1 MSKRGD
7 NIHKRKDGRW
17 EGRYK
22 MGMCGNGK
30 TKYGSVYGKSYKEAK
45 EKLIAV
51 QSTPNVQAP
60 KAFNKIFYF
69 SEILLIWME
78 NNKLK
83 HKGSTEHK
91 YWFLIENHINP
102 ELGAVPISEINSV
115 VINRFLD
122 KKMTS
127 GRLDKKGG
135 LSSSYIK
142 TMSFIIQSA
151 IAFANQKEL
160 CSPLNT
166 SICKPISQ
174 KKEFKILSKSEQQYL
189 EKFLTSNLDYT
200 RLGVLICLHTGVRLG
215 EVCALTSLSVDQGEI
230 CVILGHSGS
239 GKSTMLNMLGGLDT
253 LDGGSI
259 TVAGNNISG
268 FSGKQL
274 TEYRRENVGFVFQF
288 YNLIPDL
295 TVAEN
300 IKVIADVS
308 KDPMDLNDLLKV
320 LGIEKIASR
329 FPNEIS
335 GGQQQRVAIARA
347 MIKKPKVLL
356 CDELTGALDSS
367 SARDVL
373 RLVQKVNKEYGTTIL
388 IVTHNE
394 EIKKMADRY
403 IQIRDGKVVVNEVQT
418 QKTSVEEMNL

>member
-1 MSKRGD
+1 MF
-7 NIHKRKDGRW
+7 IEIKDAV
-17 EGRYK
+17 K
-22 MGMCGNGK
+22 
-30 TKYGSVYGKSYKEAK
+30 KYGSADNCVYA
-45 EKLIAV
+45 L
-51 QSTPNVQAP
+51 
-60 KAFNKIFYF
+60 
-69 SEILLIWME
+69 
-78 NNKLK
+78 NN
-83 HKGSTEHK
+83 
-91 YWFLIENHINP
+91 
-102 ELGAVPISEINSV
+102 A
-115 VINRFLD
+115 
-122 KKMTS
+122 
-127 GRLDKKGG
+127 
-135 LSSSYIK
+135 
-142 TMSFIIQSA
+142 
-151 IAFANQKEL
+151 
-160 CSPLNT
+160 
-166 SICKPISQ
+166 
-174 KKEFKILSKSEQQYL
+174 
-189 EKFLTSNLDYT
+189 
-200 RLGVLICLHTGVRLG
+200 
-215 EVCALTSLSVDQGEI
+215 SLSVEQGEI

-253 LDGGSI
+253 LDSGSI
-259 TVAGNNISG
+259 TVAGNNITS
-268 FSGKQL
+268 FSGKAL

-308 KDPMDLNDLLKV
+308 KDPMDLNELLKV
-320 LGIEKIASR
+320 LGIEKIAHR

-373 RLVQKVNKEYGTTIL
+373 RLVQKVNQEYGTTIL

-418 QKTSVEEMNL
+418 EKASVEEMSL